1 MGGNRGTPPM
11 IIGEKFEPR
20 YPTMIPEKLPQR
32 LMCVCV
38 TQDRVV
44 GETEVKTEGIEKMVE
59 EESEGIQEVDEV
71 ITGYCIN
78 AL

>member
-1 MGGNRGTPPM
+1 M
-11 IIGEKFEPR
+11 
-20 YPTMIPEKLPQR
+20 
-32 LMCVCV
+32 CV